1 MPIAI
6 NSYARATGAI
16 DAIGRTVMEGR
27 TPAQMVTDLAT
38 ELNATYSRRG
48 NNLSDLASIPTA
60 RSNLGLGSA
69 AQSAASD
76 FQLAS
81 ATLSTVASNASAFG
95 LLLIA
100 LSNPLTTRRAIAA
113 SGVISAQTSN
123 VTIANTTTET
133 TILGVDTGVIGT
145 RTAVGNNTLPVNAL
159 DYGSVIRLKSSGKIS
174 TTATPTIN
182 FRIAIGGTVVLN
194 FGTPTLGTLT
204 DATYELDAE
213 IICRIPTTAGPVSG
227 TVIAQGVLRIDGV
240 AYRILG
246 TAITTIDTTIAL
258 LVDATIAWG
267 TANVANTITAA
278 LSSIRLEQPIAV

>member
-1 MPIAI
+1 MPIAT
-6 NSYARATGAI
+6 NSYARATGTT

-27 TPAQMVTDLAT
+27 TPAQVLSDLTAG
-38 ELNATYSRRG
+38 LDAVYSRRG
-48 NNLSDLASIPTA
+48 SNLSDLGNIATA
-60 RSNLGLGSA
+60 LSNLGLGTA
-69 AQSAASD
+69 ALASDTD
-76 FQLAS
+76 FQLTS
-81 ATLSTVASNASAFG
+81 ATLTTVASNASAFG
-95 LLLIA
+95 LVFIA
-100 LSNPLTTRRAIAA
+100 LANALAARKATAA
-113 SGVISAQTSN
+113 SGVISAQTSD
-123 VTIANTTTET
+123 VTIANTVTET
-133 TILGVDTGVIGT
+133 TILGEDTGVVAT
-145 RTAVGNNTLPVNAL
+145 RTAVGSNTLPANAL

-182 FRIAIGGTVVLN
+182 FRLAIGGTVVLN

-213 IICRIPTTAGPVSG
+213 IICRIPATAGPVDG

-258 LVDATIAWG
+258 LVNATIAWG

-278 LSSIRLEQPIAV
+278 LSSIRLEQPVAV